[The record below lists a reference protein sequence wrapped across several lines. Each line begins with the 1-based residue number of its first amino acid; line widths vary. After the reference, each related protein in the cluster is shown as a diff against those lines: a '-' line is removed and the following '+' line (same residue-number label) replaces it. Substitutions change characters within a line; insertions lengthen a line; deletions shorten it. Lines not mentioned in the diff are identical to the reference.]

1 MSAAPHQTLELGR
14 LFRWTPYLLASVW
27 TLLTLLP
34 LVWMYYA
41 SLKSLPDFN
50 LNRWSVAITPHF
62 ENYVEAWTG
71 SVPGGDFRAGTLVP
85 LPFSSYFT
93 NSVIITF
100 GSLAMTMAL
109 ASLGGYALARHPI
122 PGKRL
127 LVGLVLVAL
136 AIPVHALVLP
146 IWFVEN
152 AVGLVDTHLGAILAY
167 TATGMPFAL
176 ILLTSYFRSFPA
188 ELEDAARVDG
198 CSDLGV
204 LWRIVLPMSKGPMA
218 AVAILLANGF
228 WNEFLYAL
236 VLLPSNGMKT
246 LPVGLFNYAGEHFT
260 PYTVL
265 LAALCIATT
274 PLLILYLFFQRQVTS
289 ADIELV
295 R

>member
-1 MSAAPHQTLELGR
+1 MSTTPYQTQDLAR
-14 LFRWTPYLLASVW
+14 LFRWTPYLLASLW

-71 SVPGGDFRAGTLVP
+71 SVPGADFRAGTLVP

-93 NSVIITF
+93 NSVIITA
-100 GSLAMTMAL
+100 GSLALTMIL
-109 ASLGGYALARHPI
+109 ASVGGYALARHPI
-122 PGKRL
+122 PGRRL
-127 LVGLVLVAL
+127 LIGLVLIAL

-152 AVGLVDTHLGAILAY
+152 ALGLVDTHLGAILAY

>member
-1 MSAAPHQTLELGR
+1 MSTTPHQTQDLAR
-14 LFRWTPYLLASVW
+14 LFRWTPYLLASLW

-71 SVPGGDFRAGTLVP
+71 SVPGADFRAGTLVP

-93 NSVIITF
+93 NSVIITA
-100 GSLAMTMAL
+100 GSLALTMIL
-109 ASLGGYALARHPI
+109 ASVGGYALARHPI
-122 PGKRL
+122 PGRRL
-127 LVGLVLVAL
+127 LIGLVLIAL

-152 AVGLVDTHLGAILAY
+152 ALGLVDTHLGAILAY

>member
-1 MSAAPHQTLELGR
+1 
-14 LFRWTPYLLASVW
+14 
-27 TLLTLLP
+27 
-34 LVWMYYA
+34 MYYA

-71 SVPGGDFRAGTLVP
+71 SVPGADFRAGTLVP
-85 LPFSSYFT
+85 LPFSRYFT
-93 NSVIITF
+93 NSVIITA
-100 GSLAMTMAL
+100 GSLALTMIL

-122 PGKRL
+122 PGRRL
-127 LVGLVLVAL
+127 LIGLVLIAL

-152 AVGLVDTHLGAILAY
+152 ALGLVDTHLGAILAY

-289 ADIELV
+289 ADFFFFRI
-295 R
+295 RQPPRRCHFAY